1 MQHVSALTQDWPAE
15 PQSVPVRAKERI
27 QAIDVL
33 RGLALF
39 GVLMVNLVTVF
50 RVSIFQQ
57 FLPQAAGVSVL
68 DHLANGFVT
77 TFLESKM
84 ISLFSLLFGVGL
96 AVQFERLSGNDA
108 RMLLLLRRLL
118 VLLAFGL
125 IHICLIWNGDILTE
139 YALIG
144 LIAVPFLFVPN
155 RGLAISALLFFVL
168 FAALSSLLPSGFWP
182 TQEWLR
188 QQVADAN
195 HVYAT
200 GGFIDVLNFR
210 LKEIGAI
217 LQLLIF
223 ISPRTLGLFLVGMLV
238 WRTGTLRRPEMHK
251 RTLVWV
257 AILGTSTG
265 SLLTFFDEMGSN
277 PISGALL
284 HWISWAIPLGPVFV
298 SFGYASIVLLLFA
311 FTPARHV
318 LGIFAPLGRMAFT
331 NYILQSLIFG
341 WIFYGY
347 GLGYFGRLGAAQA
360 FLLGLIVYVAQVLAS
375 KWWLGRYRF
384 GPIEWL
390 WRTLMYGMRQPMTLP
405 RA

>member
-1 MQHVSALTQDWPAE
+1 MQHVSALTQDWTAKQ
-15 PQSVPVRAKERI
+15 QSVPVKAKERI

-39 GVLMVNLVTVF
+39 GVLMVNLVTIF

-57 FLPQAAGVSVL
+57 FLPQAADVPVL
-68 DHLANGFVT
+68 DQLANGFVS

-96 AVQFERLSGNDA
+96 AIQFERLSSNDA

-125 IHICLIWNGDILTE
+125 IHVCLIWNGDILTE

-144 LIAVPFLFVPN
+144 LVAVPFLFVPN
-155 RGLAISALLFFVL
+155 RGLVVCALITFVL
-168 FAALSSLLPSGFWP
+168 FAALSSLLPPGFWP
-182 TQEWLR
+182 TQDWIR

-200 GGFIDVLNFR
+200 GGFTDVLRFR
-210 LKEIGAI
+210 MQEIGAI
-217 LQLLIF
+217 LQLLIY
-223 ISPRTLGLFLVGMLV
+223 ISPRTLGLFLTGIWV
-238 WRTGTLRRPEMHK
+238 WRTGVLRRPEMHK
-251 RTLVWV
+251 RTLIGV
-257 AILGTSTG
+257 AILGMSAG
-265 SLLTFFDEMGSN
+265 SILTFFDEMGSN
-277 PISGALL
+277 AISSPLL

-298 SFGYASIVLLLFA
+298 ALGYASIVLLLF
-311 FTPARHV
+311 TSSRARQV

-331 NYILQSLIFG
+331 NYILQSVIFG

-347 GLGYFGRLGAAQA
+347 GLGYFGRLGAAQT
-360 FLLGLIVYVAQVLAS
+360 FLLGLAVYIAQVLAS
-375 KWWLGRYRF
+375 TWWLRRYRF

-390 WRTLMYGMRQPMTLP
+390 WRTLMYGARQPMTLP
-405 RA
+405 KT

>member
-1 MQHVSALTQDWPAE
+1 MQHVSALTQDWTAKQ
-15 PQSVPVRAKERI
+15 QSVPVKAKERI

-39 GVLMVNLVTVF
+39 GVLMVNLVTIF

-57 FLPQAAGVSVL
+57 FLPQAADVPVL
-68 DHLANGFVT
+68 DQLANGFVS

-96 AVQFERLSGNDA
+96 AIQFERLSSNDA

-125 IHICLIWNGDILTE
+125 IHLCLIWNGDILTE

-144 LIAVPFLFVPN
+144 LVAVPFLFVPN
-155 RGLAISALLFFVL
+155 RGLAISALITFVL
-168 FAALSSLLPSGFWP
+168 FVALSSLLPPGFWP
-182 TQEWLR
+182 TQDWIR

-200 GGFIDVLNFR
+200 GGFADVLRFR
-210 LKEIGAI
+210 MQEIGAI
-217 LQLLIF
+217 LQLLIY
-223 ISPRTLGLFLVGMLV
+223 ISPRTLGLFLTGIWV
-238 WRTGTLRRPEMHK
+238 WRTGVLRRPEMHK
-251 RTLVWV
+251 RTLIGV
-257 AILGTSTG
+257 AILGISFG
-265 SLLTFFDEMGSN
+265 PILTFFEEMGSN
-277 PISGALL
+277 PSPLL

-298 SFGYASIVLLLFA
+298 ALGYASIVLLLF
-311 FTPARHV
+311 TSSRARQV

-331 NYILQSLIFG
+331 NYILQSVIFG

-347 GLGYFGRLGAAQA
+347 GLGYFGRLGAAQT
-360 FLLGLIVYVAQVLAS
+360 FLLGLAVYIAQVLAS
-375 KWWLGRYRF
+375 TWWLRRYRF

-390 WRTLMYGMRQPMTLP
+390 WRTLMYGARQPMTLP
-405 RA
+405 KT

>member
-1 MQHVSALTQDWPAE
+1 MQHVSALTQDWSATQ
-15 PQSVPVRAKERI
+15 QSVPVRAKERI

-57 FLPQAAGVSVL
+57 FLPQAADVPVL
-68 DHLANGFVT
+68 DHLANGFVS

-96 AVQFERLSGNDA
+96 AIQFERLSSNDA

-144 LIAVPFLFVPN
+144 LIAVPFLFASN
-155 RGLAISALLFFVL
+155 RGLAISALILFVL
-168 FAALSSLLPSGFWP
+168 FAALSSLLPPSFWP
-182 TQEWLR
+182 TQEWMR
-188 QQVADAN
+188 QQVTDAN

-200 GGFIDVLNFR
+200 GGFTDVLNFR
-210 LKEIGAI
+210 LQEIGAI
-217 LQLLIF
+217 LQLLIY
-223 ISPRTLGLFLVGMLV
+223 ISPRTLGLFLVGILV
-238 WRTGTLRRPEMHK
+238 WRTGVLRRPEMHK
-251 RTLVWV
+251 RTLIWI

-265 SLLTFFDEMGSN
+265 SILTFFDEMGSD
-277 PISGALL
+277 PISSPLL
-284 HWISWAIPLGPVFV
+284 HWVSWAIPFGPVFL

-311 FTPARHV
+311 FSRASHV

-331 NYILQSLIFG
+331 NYIFQSLIFG

-347 GLGYFGRLGAAQA
+347 GLGYFGRMGAAQA
-360 FLLGLIVYVAQVLAS
+360 FLLGLVVYVAQVLVS
-375 KWWLGRYRF
+375 QWWLGRYRF

-390 WRTLMYGMRQPMTLP
+390 WRTLMYGTRQPMTLP

>member
-1 MQHVSALTQDWPAE
+1 MQHVSALTQDWPAKQ
-15 PQSVPVRAKERI
+15 QSVPVKAKERI

-39 GVLMVNLVTVF
+39 GVLIVNLVTIF

-57 FLPQAAGVSVL
+57 FLPQAADVPVL
-68 DHLANGFVT
+68 DQLANGFVS

-96 AVQFERLSGNDA
+96 AIQFERLSSNDA

-144 LIAVPFLFVPN
+144 LVAVPFLFVPN
-155 RGLAISALLFFVL
+155 RGLVVSALISFVL
-168 FAALSSLLPSGFWP
+168 FAVLSSLLPPGFWP
-182 TQEWLR
+182 TQEWMR

-200 GGFIDVLNFR
+200 GGFTDVLNFR
-210 LKEIGAI
+210 MQEIGAI
-217 LQLLIF
+217 LQLLIY
-223 ISPRTLGLFLVGMLV
+223 ISPRTLGLFLTGIWV
-238 WRTGTLRRPEMHK
+238 WRTGVLRRPEMHK
-251 RTLVWV
+251 RTLIGF
-257 AILGTSTG
+257 AILGMSFG
-265 SLLTFFDEMGSN
+265 SILTFFEEMGTN
-277 PISGALL
+277 PSSLL

-298 SFGYASIVLLLFA
+298 ALGYASIVLLLF
-311 FTPARHV
+311 TSGRARQV

-331 NYILQSLIFG
+331 NYILQSVIFG

-347 GLGYFGRLGAAQA
+347 GLGYFGRLGAAQT
-360 FLLGLIVYVAQVLAS
+360 FLLGLAVYIAQVLAS
-375 KWWLGRYRF
+375 TWWLGRYRF

-390 WRTLMYGMRQPMTLP
+390 WRTLMYGARQPMTLP
-405 RA
+405 KT